1 MGVSP
6 IRGTKLP
13 DDWTTIRI
21 QDYWNVRGQISGDL
35 RLRRR
40 KDSPNIQGEFLP
52 LPEEDPR
59 PNQGRGNNGKR
70 LTIRN
75 SLRTSDPYTA
85 AEKAVEWNKQVL
97 NKNKILVE
105 EGADD
110 SEFSVEAYF
119 QKWFAEES
127 RKREKRAIQ
136 NFSRWKNDNQ
146 SFWDLNFVQPTFDS
160 DGKIVYDP
168 SWIKKHISKATK
180 RHLTNVEQKIE
191 IRVLAD
197 SKGKRTGTG
206 TKEQAKTLWNKLVAL
221 AELEIDGHA
230 FPTFPKFSID
240 KTPQCSHL
248 RAEQWDAVLEY
259 IHSASNGACSKSLT
273 EEEYYNLP
281 HKFQN
286 VTSIRNWVDF
296 YDALMVQ
303 WFFYTRS
310 QDMKRIA
317 PHMFSVVED
326 VEDEKVIFRIKG
338 KTGLEKDTENFWGGA
353 TTVINK
359 ILKRKGNLEY
369 LVFPDV
375 DRSTQKS
382 GVDVKLNTLLKHAI
396 NEACPD
402 YRGDMDW
409 TMVRHTAFR
418 LTFESD
424 EDLQSGKRLKE
435 FAENAHTSIPML
447 DKHYLKPLR
456 DAKAASQSRK
466 KLGTGRWGKWYLIKR
481 AN

>member
-75 SLRTSDPYTA
+75 SLRTSDPFTA

-127 RKREKRAIQ
+127 RTREKDTTQ
-136 NFSRWKNDNQ
+136 NFQRWKNDNQ

-160 DGKIVYDP
+160 DGNILYDP

-180 RHLTNVEQKIE
+180 RHLKNVEQKIE
-191 IRVLAD
+191 IRVVEKT
-197 SKGKRTGTG
+197 KGAKTGTG
-206 TKEQAKTLWNKLVAL
+206 TKEQAKTLWNKLVEK
-221 AELEIDGHA
+221 AELDIDGHA
-230 FPTFPKFSID
+230 FPTFPKFDID
-240 KTPQCSHL
+240 ITPECSHL
-248 RAEQWDAVLEY
+248 RVGQFKAVLDY
-259 IHSASNGACSKSLT
+259 IISASNGACTQSLT
-273 EEEYYNLP
+273 EDEYYNLP

-286 VTSIRNWVDF
+286 KLSPRNWVDF
-296 YDALMVQ
+296 YDAVMVQ
-303 WFFYTRS
+303 WFFFTRS
-310 QDMKRIA
+310 QDMKRIT
-317 PHMFSVVED
+317 PQMFSVVEGD
-326 VEDEKVIFRIKG
+326 EDKVIFRIKG
-338 KTGLEKDTENFWGGA
+338 KTGLDKETENYRDGA

-382 GVDVKLNTLLKHAI
+382 GVDKKLNQLLKHAI
-396 NEACPD
+396 NEVCPE

-409 TMVRHTAFR
+409 TMMRHTTFR
-418 LTFESD
+418 LTFEED
-424 EDLQSGKRLKE
+424 EDLQSGKRLTE
-435 FAENAHTSIPML
+435 FARNAHTSVAML
-447 DKHYLKPLR
+447 EKHYLKPLR
-456 DAKAASQSRK
+456 DAKAASKSREK
-466 KLGTGRWGKWYLIKR
+466 IGLGRWGKMYLKKR
-481 AN
+481 VK

>member
-59 PNQGRGNNGKR
+59 PDQGRGNNGKR

-127 RKREKRAIQ
+127 RTREKDTTQ
-136 NFSRWKNDNQ
+136 NFQRWKNDNQ
-146 SFWDLNFVQPTFDS
+146 SFWELNFVQPTFDS
-160 DGKIVYDP
+160 DGNMVYDP

-180 RHLTNVEQKIE
+180 RHLKNVEQKIE
-191 IRVLAD
+191 IRVVAKT
-197 SKGKRTGTG
+197 KGKKTGSG
-206 TKEQAKTLWNKLVAL
+206 TKEQAKTLWNKLVAM

-230 FPTFPKFSID
+230 FPTFPKFPID

-248 RAEQWDAVLEY
+248 RVEQWDAVLEY
-259 IHSASNGACSKSLT
+259 VISASGGACQKSLT
-273 EEEYYNLP
+273 EDEYYNLP

-286 VTSIRNWVDF
+286 VDSIRNWVDF

-303 WFFYTRS
+303 WFFFTRS
-310 QDMKRIA
+310 QDMKRIK
-317 PHMFSVVED
+317 PQMFSVVEGD
-326 VEDEKVIFRIKG
+326 EDKVIFRIKG
-338 KTGLEKDTENFWGGA
+338 KTGLEKETENYRNGA
-353 TTVINK
+353 TAVVSK

-369 LVFPDV
+369 LVFSDV

-382 GVDVKLNTLLKHAI
+382 GVDVKLNALLKHAI
-396 NEACPD
+396 NEVCPD

-409 TMVRHTAFR
+409 TMMRHTTFR
-418 LTFESD
+418 LTFEED
-424 EDLQSGKRLKE
+424 EDLQKGKRFKE
-435 FAENAHTSIPML
+435 FAANAHTSTTML
-447 DKHYLKPLR
+447 ERHYLKPLR

-466 KLGTGRWGKWYLIKR
+466 KLGLGRWAKMYLIKR
-481 AN
+481 AK

>member
-59 PNQGRGNNGKR
+59 PNLGRGNNGKR

-85 AEKAVEWNKQVL
+85 AEKAVVWNKQVL
-97 NKNKILVE
+97 NENKILVE

-127 RKREKRAIQ
+127 RTREKDTTQ
-136 NFSRWKNDNQ
+136 NFQRWKNDNQ
-146 SFWDLNFVQPTFDS
+146 SFWDLNFVQSTFDS
-160 DGKIVYDP
+160 DGNIVYDP

-180 RHLTNVEQKIE
+180 RHLKNIERKIHN
-191 IRVLAD
+191 RVVAKT
-197 SKGKRTGTG
+197 KGKTTGTG
-206 TKEQAKTLWNKLVAL
+206 TKEQAKTLWNKLVEI

-230 FPTFPKFSID
+230 FPTFPKFDID
-240 KTPQCSHL
+240 KTPECSHL
-248 RAEQWDAVLEY
+248 RVEQFKAVLDY
-259 IHSASNGACSKSLT
+259 IISASNGACTQSLT

-286 VTSIRNWVDF
+286 KLSTRNWVDL
-296 YDALMVQ
+296 YDAVMVQ
-303 WFFYTRS
+303 WFFFTRS
-310 QDMKRIA
+310 QDMKRIS
-317 PHMFSVVED
+317 PYMFSVVEGD
-326 VEDEKVIFRIKG
+326 EDKVIFRIKG
-338 KTGLEKDTENFWGGA
+338 KTGLEKETENYRNGA
-353 TTVINK
+353 TAVVSK

-382 GVDVKLNTLLKHAI
+382 GVDVKLNALLKHAI
-396 NEACPD
+396 NEVCPD
-402 YRGDMDW
+402 YRGDLDW
-409 TMVRHTAFR
+409 TMMRHTTFR
-418 LTFESD
+418 LTFEED
-424 EDLQSGKRLKE
+424 EDLQKGKRFKE
-435 FAENAHTSIPML
+435 FAANAHTSTTML
-447 DKHYLKPLR
+447 DRHYLKPLR
-456 DAKAASQSRK
+456 DAKAASKSRK
-466 KLGTGRWGKWYLIKR
+466 KIGLGAWGKMYLKKR
-481 AN
+481 VK

>member
-75 SLRTSDPYTA
+75 SLRTSDPFTA

-127 RKREKRAIQ
+127 RTREKDTTQ
-136 NFSRWKNDNQ
+136 NFSRWRNDNQ

-160 DGKIVYDP
+160 DGNIVYDP

-180 RHLTNVEQKIE
+180 RHLKNVEQKIE
-191 IRVLAD
+191 IRVVEKT
-197 SKGKRTGTG
+197 KGKKTGTG
-206 TKEQAKTLWNKLVAL
+206 TKEQAKTLWNKLVEK
-221 AELEIDGHA
+221 AELDIDGHA
-230 FPTFPKFSID
+230 FPTFPKFDID
-240 KTPQCSHL
+240 ITPECSHL
-248 RAEQWDAVLEY
+248 RVGQFKAVLDY
-259 IHSASNGACSKSLT
+259 IISASNGACTQSLT
-273 EEEYYNLP
+273 EDEYYNLP

-286 VTSIRNWVDF
+286 KLSPRNWVDF
-296 YDALMVQ
+296 YDAVMVQ
-303 WFFYTRS
+303 WFFFTRS
-310 QDMKRIA
+310 QDMKRIT
-317 PHMFSVVED
+317 PQMFSVVEGD
-326 VEDEKVIFRIKG
+326 EDKVIFRIKG
-338 KTGLEKDTENFWGGA
+338 KTGLDKETENYRNGA
-353 TTVINK
+353 TAVINK

-369 LVFPDV
+369 LVFSDV

-382 GVDVKLNTLLKHAI
+382 GVDVKLNALLKHAI
-396 NEACPD
+396 NEVCPD

-409 TMVRHTAFR
+409 TMMRHTTFR
-418 LTFESD
+418 LTFEED
-424 EDLQSGKRLKE
+424 EDLQSGKRLTE
-435 FAENAHTSIPML
+435 FARNAHTSVAML
-447 DKHYLKPLR
+447 EKHYLKPLR
-456 DAKAASQSRK
+456 DAKAASKSREK
-466 KLGTGRWGKWYLIKR
+466 IGLGRWGKMYLKKR
-481 AN
+481 VK

>member
-75 SLRTSDPYTA
+75 SLGTSDPSTA

-119 QKWFAEES
+119 QKWFVEES
-127 RKREKRAIQ
+127 RTREKDTTQ
-136 NFSRWKNDNQ
+136 NFQRWKNDNQ

-160 DGKIVYDP
+160 DGNILYDP

-180 RHLTNVEQKIE
+180 RHLKNVEQKIE
-191 IRVLAD
+191 IRVVEKT
-197 SKGKRTGTG
+197 KGKKTGTG
-206 TKEQAKTLWNKLVAL
+206 TKEQAKTLWNKLVEK
-221 AELEIDGHA
+221 AELDIDGHA
-230 FPTFPKFSID
+230 FPTFPKFDID
-240 KTPQCSHL
+240 ITPECSHL
-248 RAEQWDAVLEY
+248 RVGQFKAVLDY
-259 IHSASNGACSKSLT
+259 IISASNGACTQSLT
-273 EEEYYNLP
+273 EDEYYNLP

-286 VTSIRNWVDF
+286 KLSPRNWVDF
-296 YDALMVQ
+296 YDAVMVQ
-303 WFFYTRS
+303 WFFFTRS
-310 QDMKRIA
+310 QDMKRIT
-317 PHMFSVVED
+317 PQMFSVVEGD
-326 VEDEKVIFRIKG
+326 EDKVIFRIKG
-338 KTGLEKDTENFWGGA
+338 KTGLDKETENYRDGA

-369 LVFPDV
+369 LVFSDV

-382 GVDVKLNTLLKHAI
+382 GVDVKLNALLKHAI
-396 NEACPD
+396 NEVCPD

-409 TMVRHTAFR
+409 TMMRHTTFR
-418 LTFESD
+418 LTFEED
-424 EDLQSGKRLKE
+424 EDLQSGKRLTE
-435 FAENAHTSIPML
+435 FARNAHTSVAML
-447 DKHYLKPLR
+447 EKHYLKPLR
-456 DAKAASQSRK
+456 DAKAASKSREK
-466 KLGTGRWGKWYLIKR
+466 IGLGRWGKMYLKKR
-481 AN
+481 VK

>member
-75 SLRTSDPYTA
+75 SLRTSDPFTA

-127 RKREKRAIQ
+127 RTREKDTTQ
-136 NFSRWKNDNQ
+136 NFSRWRNDNQ

-160 DGKIVYDP
+160 DGNILYDP

-180 RHLTNVEQKIE
+180 RHLKNVEQKIE
-191 IRVLAD
+191 IRVVEKT
-197 SKGKRTGTG
+197 KGKTTGTG
-206 TKEQAKTLWNKLVAL
+206 TKEQAKTLWNKLVEI

-230 FPTFPKFSID
+230 FPTFPTFDID
-240 KTPQCSHL
+240 ITPECSHL
-248 RAEQWDAVLEY
+248 RVEQFKAVLDY
-259 IHSASNGACSKSLT
+259 IISASNGACTKSLT
-273 EEEYYNLP
+273 EDEYYNLP

-286 VTSIRNWVDF
+286 VLSTRNWVDL
-296 YDALMVQ
+296 YDAVMVQ
-303 WFFYTRS
+303 WFFFTRS
-310 QDMKRIA
+310 QDMKRIK
-317 PHMFSVVED
+317 PEMFSVVEGD
-326 VEDEKVIFRIKG
+326 EDKVIFRIKG
-338 KTGLEKDTENFWGGA
+338 KTGLLKESENYRNGA
-353 TTVINK
+353 TSVVSK

-382 GVDVKLNTLLKHAI
+382 GVDKKLNQLLKHAI
-396 NEACPD
+396 NEVCPE

-409 TMVRHTAFR
+409 TMMRHTTFR
-418 LTFESD
+418 LTFEED
-424 EDLQSGKRLKE
+424 EDLQSGKRLTE
-435 FAENAHTSIPML
+435 FARNAHTSVAML
-447 DKHYLKPLR
+447 EKHYLKPLR

-466 KLGTGRWGKWYLIKR
+466 KIGLGAWGKMYLKKR
-481 AN
+481 VK

>member
-75 SLRTSDPYTA
+75 SLRTSDPSTA

-127 RKREKRAIQ
+127 RTREKDTTQ
-136 NFSRWKNDNQ
+136 NFQRWKNDNQ

-160 DGKIVYDP
+160 DGNILYDP

-180 RHLTNVEQKIE
+180 RHLKNVEQKIE
-191 IRVLAD
+191 IRVVEKT
-197 SKGKRTGTG
+197 KGKKTGTG
-206 TKEQAKTLWNKLVAL
+206 TKEQAKTLWNKLVEK
-221 AELEIDGHA
+221 AELDIDGHA
-230 FPTFPKFSID
+230 FPTFPKFDID
-240 KTPQCSHL
+240 ITPECSHL
-248 RAEQWDAVLEY
+248 RVGQFKAVLDY
-259 IHSASNGACSKSLT
+259 IISASNGACTQSLT
-273 EEEYYNLP
+273 EDEYYNLP

-286 VTSIRNWVDF
+286 KLSPRNWVDF
-296 YDALMVQ
+296 YDAVMVQ
-303 WFFYTRS
+303 WFFFTRS
-310 QDMKRIA
+310 QDMKRIT
-317 PHMFSVVED
+317 PQMFSVVEGD
-326 VEDEKVIFRIKG
+326 EDKVIFRIKG
-338 KTGLEKDTENFWGGA
+338 KTGLDKETENYRDGA

-382 GVDVKLNTLLKHAI
+382 GVDKKLNQLLKHAI
-396 NEACPD
+396 NEVCPE

-409 TMVRHTAFR
+409 TMMRHTTFR
-418 LTFESD
+418 LTFEED
-424 EDLQSGKRLKE
+424 EDLQSGKRLTE
-435 FAENAHTSIPML
+435 FARNAHTSVAML
-447 DKHYLKPLR
+447 EKHYLKPLR
-456 DAKAASQSRK
+456 DAKAASKSREK
-466 KLGTGRWGKWYLIKR
+466 IGLGRWGKMYLIKR
-481 AN
+481 AK

>member
-59 PNQGRGNNGKR
+59 PNLGRGNNGKR

-85 AEKAVEWNKQVL
+85 AEKAVVWNKQVL
-97 NKNKILVE
+97 NENKILVE

-127 RKREKRAIQ
+127 RTREKDTTQ
-136 NFSRWKNDNQ
+136 NFQRWKNDNQ
-146 SFWDLNFVQPTFDS
+146 SFWDLNFVQSTFDS
-160 DGKIVYDP
+160 DGNIVYDP

-180 RHLTNVEQKIE
+180 RHLKNIERKIHN
-191 IRVLAD
+191 RVVAKT
-197 SKGKRTGTG
+197 KGKTTGTG
-206 TKEQAKTLWNKLVAL
+206 TKEQAKTLWNKLVEI

-230 FPTFPKFSID
+230 FPTFPKFDID
-240 KTPQCSHL
+240 KTPECSHL
-248 RAEQWDAVLEY
+248 RVEQFKAVLDY
-259 IHSASNGACSKSLT
+259 IISASNGACTQSLT

-286 VTSIRNWVDF
+286 KLSTRNWVDF

-303 WFFYTRS
+303 WFFFTRS
-310 QDMKRIA
+310 QDMKRIK
-317 PHMFSVVED
+317 PQMFSVVEGD
-326 VEDEKVIFRIKG
+326 EDKVIFRIKG
-338 KTGLEKDTENFWGGA
+338 KTGLEKETENYRNGA
-353 TTVINK
+353 TAVVSK

-382 GVDVKLNTLLKHAI
+382 GVDVKLNALLKHAI
-396 NEACPD
+396 NEVCPD
-402 YRGDMDW
+402 YRGDLDW
-409 TMVRHTAFR
+409 TMMRHTTFR
-418 LTFESD
+418 LTFEED
-424 EDLQSGKRLKE
+424 EDLQKGKRFKE
-435 FAENAHTSIPML
+435 FAANAHTSTTML
-447 DKHYLKPLR
+447 DRHYLKPLR
-456 DAKAASQSRK
+456 DAKAASKSRK
-466 KLGTGRWGKWYLIKR
+466 KIGLGAWGKMYLKKR
-481 AN
+481 VK